1 MVRSK
6 RTGAVVFVIQRGRNM
21 KEKARGCSG
30 FALKMTAVVT
40 MTVDHVGKVFFP
52 DCMWMTMIGRLAFPL
67 FCFLLTEGFVHT
79 GNIRKYLGRL
89 FIFALISE
97 VPFDWALHGKPF
109 DWDAQNV
116 FFTLFLGL
124 FMLYLMQLCQ
134 IRQALQA
141 VIFLAAVALA
151 VLLRTDYS
159 GLGICFIFIFYQ
171 FYYRKWLKFGL
182 FAAVSL
188 IVYLQA
194 PQDYTSILAVLP
206 MIFYNGKRGISCK
219 YFFYIFYP
227 AHLTVLALLRIFF

>member
-1 MVRSK
+1 MSTK
-6 RTGAVVFVIQRGRNM
+6 RYAY
-21 KEKARGCSG
+21 
-30 FALKMTAVVT
+30 
-40 MTVDHVGKVFFP
+40 
-52 DCMWMTMIGRLAFPL
+52 
-67 FCFLLTEGFVHT
+67 LTEMRTQLSLAVPALLAQVAMISMGFVDMVMT
-79 GNIRKYLGRL
+79 GRVGP
-89 FIFALISE
+89 
-97 VPFDWALHGKPF
+97 VD
-109 DWDAQNV
+109 
-116 FFTLFLGL
+116 
-124 FMLYLMQLCQ
+124 M
-134 IRQALQA
+134 
-141 VIFLAAVALA
+141 AAVALA